1 MVVKVSLL
9 MSVLPAFCQD
19 VQETVVHCDTPWSLI
34 AHAGSGIAYV
44 CIPVPRPEAPD
55 VQQLLAYLQ
64 ALDGCVV
71 RCQGRRVVERAP
83 VAVKQQCQVWGPPG
97 DDFALMRAIKASFDP
112 QHRLN
117 PGRFLGGL

>member
-1 MVVKVSLL
+1 MATHTATAWSMV
-9 MSVLPAFCQD
+9 
-19 VQETVVHCDTPWSLI
+19 

-44 CIPVPRPEAPD
+44 GIPVPHPETPD
-55 VQQLLAYLQ
+55 VEKLLGHLQ
-64 ALDGCVV
+64 ALERCVE
-71 RCQGRRVVERAP
+71 RCQGRRVIERAP
-83 VAVKQQCQVWGPPG
+83 AALKRHYQVWGPTG